1 MIGGRTPV
9 KLIKNILSS
18 SGIAL
23 IGTTLEILHKKFG
36 GFASG
41 GRYADA
47 HTLDELVG
55 MSSSF
60 LFAFVIIFVACF
72 VYFQIGSRK

>member
-1 MIGGRTPV
+1 V
-9 KLIKNILSS
+9 KLIKNFLSS

-23 IGTTLEILHKKFG
+23 IGMTLEILYKKFG

-60 LFAFVIIFVACF
+60 IFTFVIIFVACF
-72 VYFQIGSRK
+72 VYLQLGSRK